1 MKRKTKGGGLIE
13 KPFKSLLNAL
23 VGVSAE
29 TELAALR
36 RRVEG
41 AFRVLSCILEAAV
54 GSMCENH
61 QAIRNAFPAIYR
73 WRDKRRRGEI
83 DGMGIKF

>member
-1 MKRKTKGGGLIE
+1 MRRKAKGGGLIE

-29 TELAALR
+29 TALAALR

-41 AFRVLSCILEAAV
+41 AFRVLSRIVEAGA
-54 GSMCENH
+54 GSKCENH

-73 WRDKRRRGEI
+73 WRAKRRRGEI
-83 DGMGIKF
+83 DGMGTKF